1 MKIVAGGTG
10 RLVSFLVLCMLVFVV
25 LSGPACRKKAPPVQD
40 TNAPKADVSVEP
52 AAVDK
57 PVVTVNGT
65 DIGEQELERRMTIA
79 MKQYAGRMANLP
91 PQFAEQVQKQL
102 RQQIADNLI
111 SETLLDEQV
120 KAAQIQFSDAEVL
133 AAMEK
138 AGAQMQ
144 PPITIEQFRATVEA
158 QGGNFEDYK
167 NRFRKQLEYD
177 KLLESQWA
185 AKATVTDNDANE
197 YYATHPKE
205 FEIPEQVQASH
216 ILISTKP
223 TDPNADPNQ
232 VKAAARE
239 KAEKLLQQIKDGADF
254 AALAKENSSCPS
266 AKDGGDLGLFSR
278 GMMVKPFEGAAFALQ
293 VGQVSDV
300 VETDFGY
307 HIIKVTDRKEAGVTP
322 FEEAKAG
329 IIDNLTKKKRDA
341 VAREYIQSL
350 RQKATII
357 YPPGSAATPT
367 PPAPQPAPAPET
379 TQPAP
384 VPEPNAAAAPRG

>member
-40 TNAPKADVSVEP
+40 TNAPKGDVSVEP
-52 AAVDK
+52 PAVDK

-65 DIGEQELERRMTIA
+65 AIGEQELERRVAAA